1 MRPARDRR
9 YFESMSVLIADN
21 DRAVSG
27 LLTEVLGQAGI
38 KPAHAYDGEEA
49 RRMAMEPGVEV
60 LVCDLDMPGATGLEV
75 LESLRGLD
83 RQPLV
88 VVISGYLDAKI
99 EAELR
104 TMRFVKEVL
113 RKPFDLLGFAAVVRR
128 LLALTRQADGGRV
141 GDGAEQEQA
150 ADG

>member
-1 MRPARDRR
+1 
-9 YFESMSVLIADN
+9 
-21 DRAVSG
+21 
-27 LLTEVLGQAGI
+27 
-38 KPAHAYDGEEA
+38 
-49 RRMAMEPGVEV
+49 MAMEPGVEV

-128 LLALTRQADGGRV
+128 LLALARQADGGRV

>member
-1 MRPARDRR
+1 
-9 YFESMSVLIADN
+9 MSVLIADN

-27 LLTEVLGQAGI
+27 LLTEVLGQAGL
-38 KPAHAYDGEEA
+38 KPIHAYDGVEA

-60 LVCDLDMPGATGLEV
+60 LICDLDMPGATGLEV

-88 VVISGYLDAKI
+88 VVISGYLDARI

-104 TMRFVKEVL
+104 TMSYVKEVL

-128 LLALTRQADGGRV
+128 LLALAQQAEIGGV
-141 GDGAEQEQA
+141 GEAAEQGD
-150 ADG
+150 DG

>member
-1 MRPARDRR
+1 
-9 YFESMSVLIADN
+9 MSVLIADN

-27 LLTEVLGQAGI
+27 LLTEVLGQAGL
-38 KPAHAYDGEEA
+38 KPIHAYDGDEA

-60 LVCDLDMPGATGLEV
+60 LICDLDMPGATGLEV

-88 VVISGYLDAKI
+88 VVISGYLDARI

-104 TMRFVKEVL
+104 TMSYVKEVL
-113 RKPFDLLGFAAVVRR
+113 RKPFDLLAFSAVVRR
-128 LLALTRQADGGRV
+128 LLALAQQADAGGA
-141 GDGAEQEQA
+141 GEEAERG